1 MAEPDIVWDLPKPF
15 IHPLTAQDGDIDG
28 FGHVNNAVYLRWLV
42 EAAWAHSEALGL
54 SEARCVELD
63 RGMVV
68 RRHEIEYLRSARA
81 GEDLRVGTWIV
92 SNDAR
97 LTSDR
102 RYQLVRPADGAT
114 LVRGHTRFVCI
125 ALSSGAPARMPPEF
139 AAYAVDPDI
148 AVANENNPWGD
159 R

>member
-1 MAEPDIVWDLPKPF
+1 MAEPEIVWDLPSPF
-15 IHPLTAQDGDIDG
+15 IHPLTAQHGDIDG

-81 GEDLRVGTWIV
+81 GEELLVGTWIV
-92 SNDAR
+92 SNDGR
-97 LTSDR
+97 LTSNR
-102 RYQLVRPADGAT
+102 RYQLVRKSDGAT
-114 LVRGHTRFVCI
+114 LVRGFTCFVC
-125 ALSSGAPARMPPEF
+125 ANLSTGAPARMPQEF
-139 AAYAVDPDI
+139 AAYAVEPDI
-148 AVANENNPWGD
+148 ALADENNPWGD
-159 R
+159 